1 MVRGRD
7 MSDFMK
13 DREREWKRAIEGD
26 EHRVREMDQMIEQ
39 IEDDGLD
46 SLGRPSTGQ
55 KFVRILFGYVLP
67 VVLVS
72 GVFIGIAKLWGWI
85 FG

>member
-1 MVRGRD
+1 

-26 EHRVREMDQMIEQ
+26 KRRVREMDQMIEQ
-39 IEDDGLD
+39 IENDGLD
-46 SLGRPSTGQ
+46 SLGQMSAG
-55 KFVRILFGYVLP
+55 KKAIRILFGFVLP
-67 VVLVS
+67 VALVA
-72 GVFIGIAKLWGWI
+72 GFFIGIAKLWGWI